1 MKIKF
6 LEYGYEAVFGEDEE
20 LFSSKV
26 DFQLRKSIELE
37 RGKIGICHEKAYF
50 YGKQILDVFPDIE
63 NEMFISMV
71 KNDDIYHSDFLIIR
85 EKNPKA
91 IRVKSDGWFDF
102 CSPRSREERESL
114 GMPIESKF
122 IGIKKLSEV
131 LEVVETSKKLTIGEY
146 IRLFTKK

>member
-37 RGKIGICHEKAYF
+37 RGGIGICHEKAYF
-50 YGKQILDVFPDIE
+50 YGKQIRDAFPDME
-63 NEMFISMV
+63 NEMFISLV
-71 KNDDIYHSDFLIIR
+71 KNEDIYHSDFLILR
-85 EKNPKA
+85 ENNPKA
-91 IRVKSDGWFDF
+91 IRVKPNGWFEF

-114 GMPIESKF
+114 GIPISKF
-122 IGIKKLSEV
+122 IGIKKLSEI